1 MVDKVFI
8 EGLEI
13 EALIGIYDWERRI
26 RQPLVFDLEM
36 AFDNRKPAASDAIA
50 DTLDYKAVS
59 KRLVA
64 FVSESGF
71 GLVETLAERCAEL
84 VLREFNVAHVRLK
97 LSKPGAVRG
106 ARAVGVVIERRRAA
120 LEEDAVAMPEATV
133 PMPASVEAPPLP
145 PPSPEAGS
153 PGTDSVES
161 SGVDAKPALQSAQ
174 SPAHPPPPRP
184 RNPAA
189 ALGRATQPAYL
200 SLGRNHDAP
209 QNQRAALRARRARVG
224 AGIVSPVYRI
234 PAVGFDGPDFL
245 NAAAIIDSDLDPFA
259 LVAWLQGLERAHGR
273 MRNHVKLSSR
283 TLDLDIV
290 YFNNLVL
297 DLPGRLQLPRP
308 ELRHAFVL
316 KPLADIAPGF
326 VDPVRGTSLAE
337 LWAAHPEHGVAF
349 EAVSI

>member
-1 MVDKVFI
+1 
-8 EGLEI
+8 
-13 EALIGIYDWERRI
+13 
-26 RQPLVFDLEM
+26 
-36 AFDNRKPAASDAIA
+36 
-50 DTLDYKAVS
+50 VS

-84 VLREFNVAHVRLK
+84 VLREFDVAHVRLK

-120 LEEDAVAMPEATV
+120 LEEDAVAMP
-133 PMPASVEAPPLP
+133 ASVEATLSS
-145 PPSPEAGS
+145 PSPEAESSGS
-153 PGTDSVES
+153 ESVES
-161 SGVDAKPALQSAQ
+161 SGVDAKPTVH
-174 SPAHPPPPRP
+174 AHPPPPRP
-184 RNPAA
+184 RNPAS

-200 SLGRNHDAP
+200 SLGSNIDAAE
-209 QNQRAALRARRARVG
+209 NLRSALRALRARFGEV
-224 AGIVSPVYRI
+224 IVSPVYRI
-234 PAVGFDGPDFL
+234 AAVGFEGPDFL

-273 MRNHVKLSSR
+273 MRNHVKHSDR

-337 LWAAHPEHGVAF
+337 LWEAHPEHDLTF
-349 EAVSI
+349 EMVSI

>member
-1 MVDKVFI
+1 MATDKVFI

-84 VLREFNVAHVRLK
+84 VLREFDVAHVRLK

-120 LEEDAVAMPEATV
+120 QEEDAVPTPGEATV
-133 PMPASVEAPPLP
+133 PPPASVEAAAS
-145 PPSPEAGS
+145 PSPTETAS
-153 PGTDSVES
+153 PE
-161 SGVDAKPALQSAQ
+161 PAPAE
-174 SPAHPPPPRP
+174 SPAAAARPASQRVPSPPPRP
-184 RNPAA
+184 RNPAS

-200 SLGRNHDAP
+200 SLGSNIDAAE
-209 QNQRAALRARRARVG
+209 NLRSALRALRARFGEV
-224 AGIVSPVYRI
+224 IVSPVYRI
-234 PAVGFDGPDFL
+234 PAVGFEGPDFL

-259 LVAWLQGLERAHGR
+259 LVTWLQGLERAHGR
-273 MRNHVKLSSR
+273 MRDHVKHSSR

-337 LWAAHPEHGVAF
+337 LWAAHAERDAAF
-349 EAVSI
+349 ETVSI